1 MMRYVLF
8 VTVVLGSAATAVA
21 SIAPGTAINN
31 QNVTFIEKNQNWH
44 VVNSVTVQNCG
55 KEDCSDTPQG

>member
-1 MMRYVLF
+1 MVRYALF
-8 VTVVLGSAATAVA
+8 VIVVLGSAATAVA

-44 VVNSVTVQNCG
+44 VVNSVTVQICG